1 MILYNFSYNNFS
13 LVNWNHIGFKL
24 RNDPFEPF
32 GVMAASQLWE
42 GSSPHFVE
50 RIPWTSELRTTICK
64 QMGRKEK
71 KSNVWQCHF
80 LGAQQGDSFKLLLNE
95 NWRFQHVWI
104 FTLVPVSQVSFN
116 FNIFNHGVTAAMVR
130 RSSRSVAQP
139 FLRFLVHLTL
149 ENIENCTQKIIG
161 GQQTERDVGCLTP
174 PKKWVSVSLQ
184 LPDHDTFG
192 NGENDPNDR

>member
-1 MILYNFSYNNFS
+1 M
-13 LVNWNHIGFKL
+13 NWNHIGFKL
-24 RNDPFEPF
+24 RNDPSEPF

-71 KSNVWQCHF
+71 KGNVWQCHF
-80 LGAQQGDSFKLLLNE
+80 FWAQQGDGFKLLLNE

-130 RSSRSVAQP
+130 RSSRSVAQHGAAIFEVLGASDP
-139 FLRFLVHLTL
+139 WKHWKLY
-149 ENIENCTQKIIG
+149 
-161 GQQTERDVGCLTP
+161 
-174 PKKWVSVSLQ
+174 PKSHKRSADRTRCRM
-184 LPDHDTFG
+184 PDTS
-192 NGENDPNDR
+192 